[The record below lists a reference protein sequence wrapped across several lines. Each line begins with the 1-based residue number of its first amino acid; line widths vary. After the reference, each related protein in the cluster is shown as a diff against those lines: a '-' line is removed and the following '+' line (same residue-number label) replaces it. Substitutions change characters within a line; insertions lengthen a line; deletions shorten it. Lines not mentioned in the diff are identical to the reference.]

1 MENLETKILNAD
13 CKKHVNVFYCQPE
26 KKFGFVE
33 KLIEAFQ
40 EVGIIGVDEGQ
51 LFDDFAAFVK
61 LWPTKTE

>member
-1 MENLETKILNAD
+1 MLTAKNKLTFSIASQ
-13 CKKHVNVFYCQPE
+13 KKR
-26 KKFGFVE
+26 FGFVE

-40 EVGIIGVDEGQ
+40 EVGMIDVDEGQ